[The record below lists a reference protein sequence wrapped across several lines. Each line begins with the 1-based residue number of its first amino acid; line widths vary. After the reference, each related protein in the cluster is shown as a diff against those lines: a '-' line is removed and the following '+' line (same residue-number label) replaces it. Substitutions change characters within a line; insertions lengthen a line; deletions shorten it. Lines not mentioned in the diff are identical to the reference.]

1 MQIIKQI
8 YPYLILAAVLVLF
21 VLWLP
26 SRVRYRITVRHLQ
39 ILIFGI
45 PVRRLRLDNIKYVGT
60 ARVYIAEKWPNGWF
74 PSHHRLL
81 VIRKR
86 RGLIKNFIIT
96 PRNRYVVKAEI
107 DRAREALGLENTR
120 PPGNTEFLEK
130 NKADA
135 ENGLRAGDHFTG
147 PIPPAH

>member
-1 MQIIKQI
+1 MR
-8 YPYLILAAVLVLF
+8 L
-21 VLWLP
+21 
-26 SRVRYRITVRHLQ
+26 
-39 ILIFGI
+39 
-45 PVRRLRLDNIKYVGT
+45 PVRWLRLENIKYVGT
-60 ARVYIAEKWPNGWF
+60 AHVFFTEKWPNAWF
-74 PSHHRLL
+74 PSHHRYL

-86 RGLIKNFIIT
+86 RGLIKNFTIT
-96 PRNRYVVKAEI
+96 PRHRYVVKGEI

-130 NKADA
+130 NKTDA

>member
-1 MQIIKQI
+1 MQQLKQY
-8 YPYLILAAVLVLF
+8 YPVLILAVVVLLF
-21 VLWLP
+21 LLWLP
-26 SRVRYRITVRHLQ
+26 SRIRYRVTARHLQ

-45 PVRRLRLDNIKYVGT
+45 PVRWLRLDNIKYVGT

-74 PSHHRLL
+74 PSHQRRL

-135 ENGLRAGDHFTG
+135 ENGLRGGDHSTG
-147 PIPPAH
+147 PVPPAH